1 MCPHLFLPVGQLF
14 RALKATCLCSLFY
27 LLFPSGD
34 AAEARFS
41 LQFRCGITPR
51 ACAKPPCFPPDA
63 VVARSIVLLSSLL
76 LSLLQQKPPLF
87 SFIYFPLSVNQQG
100 LKQRDPAL
108 LVRII
113 GLIYESKMQ
122 RGSLAPPFPT
132 WAWVPAPCCLPGLSN
147 LCFVPHSYNARDIQQ
162 KAFFPS
168 CGVPRKLFIPR

>member
-1 MCPHLFLPVGQLF
+1 MHFLNRRCKVLCPHLFLPVGHYF
-14 RALKATCLCSLFY
+14 RALKTTCLCSLFY

-34 AAEARFS
+34 ADETRFS
-41 LQFRCGITPR
+41 LWFWCGISPW
-51 ACAKPPCFPPDA
+51 ACAKPPSFPPDA
-63 VVARSIVLLSSLL
+63 VVARSIILLSSIL
-76 LSLLQQKPPLF
+76 LSLPQQKPPLF

-122 RGSLAPPFPT
+122 RSSLAPAFPT

-147 LCFVPHSYNARDIQQ
+147 LCFVTRSYHVHRGTA
-162 KAFFPS
+162 
-168 CGVPRKLFIPR
+168 

>member
-1 MCPHLFLPVGQLF
+1 MVLPLQLQSGLYLKCLFLNRHCKVLCPHLFLPVGQLF

-41 LQFRCGITPR
+41 LRFQRGITPR

-63 VVARSIVLLSSLL
+63 VVARSIVLLSSIL

-100 LKQRDPAL
+100 LRQRDPAL

-113 GLIYESKMQ
+113 GLIYESKTQ
-122 RGSLAPPFPT
+122 RGSLAPAFPT
-132 WAWVPAPCCLPGLSN
+132 
-147 LCFVPHSYNARDIQQ
+147 
-162 KAFFPS
+162 
-168 CGVPRKLFIPR
+168 